1 MTRFLAS
8 LLLIFALSPTDALA
22 VMPERVDDSRTQVMG
37 ALRLKWDSAMPKSG
51 APDTASDR
59 IAVLVHLDVSPWT
72 GRKGRI
78 YLTLDPA
85 TGGRTEASWTS
96 RGVLLPGR
104 LRTGDRQL
112 VYAGPIQGDSL
123 QDTLE
128 MTIRTHGGLDAG
140 SRLNFAFEI
149 EVDA

>member
-1 MTRFLAS
+1 MSR
-8 LLLIFALSPTDALA
+8 IFAILFLLA
-22 VMPERVDDSRTQVMG
+22 CVLPVPAAAMAERVDDSRSQVLG
-37 ALRLKWDSAMPKSG
+37 ALRLKWDSTVPKAG
-51 APDTASDR
+51 TADTASDR
-59 IAVLVHLDVSPWT
+59 IAVLVHLDTSPWA

-78 YLTLDPA
+78 YLTLDPV
-85 TGGRTEASWTS
+85 GNGRIEASWTS

-104 LRTGDRQL
+104 VRDGDRQL

-140 SRLNFAFEI
+140 SRLDFGFEI